1 MLDGHHIIHVLDDA
15 LVDDRARPGMQ
26 RAQIGKVPRRVILRL
41 VEGRHID
48 AVHVEQA
55 RQETAPP
62 ARTPRR
68 VPRDEGVRDLENDF
82 LAFSDDKEVEEV
94 RDRLDIID
102 AWTAA
107 DDERRIL
114 AAHGR
119 IEWDA
124 RKVEHI
130 EHIGVDHL
138 VLEGE
143 SEEVKCMDFPA
154 RFEGKERDAL
164 LPHLFLH
171 IHPRR
176 IDALGENVR
185 AAVQYLVEDGK
196 SEIAH
201 ADLVD
206 VGEREREPARRRIP
220 VLADGV
226 PLAARIP
233 RRL

>member
-1 MLDGHHIIHVLDDA
+1 
-15 LVDDRARPGMQ
+15 
-26 RAQIGKVPRRVILRL
+26 
-41 VEGRHID
+41 
-48 AVHVEQA
+48 
-55 RQETAPP
+55 
-62 ARTPRR
+62 
-68 VPRDEGVRDLENDF
+68 
-82 LAFSDDKEVEEV
+82 
-94 RDRLDIID
+94 
-102 AWTAA
+102 
-107 DDERRIL
+107 
-114 AAHGR
+114 
-119 IEWDA
+119 
-124 RKVEHI
+124 
-130 EHIGVDHL
+130 
-138 VLEGE
+138 
-143 SEEVKCMDFPA
+143 MDFPA

-220 VLADGV
+220 VLEDGV